1 MRLLYITAEVP
12 YPLTS
17 GYLRH
22 FHVLKGLSRQHDVT
36 LLSLSRRGELAPD
49 AAEALGAFVSDVEVV
64 PRGGGDSRPR
74 LGRAR
79 RLVRRRRAGRR
90 LEQRVRARLDAES
103 YDAVLLSGKDTF
115 PALRAAGGTPV
126 VVDVCDATS
135 TRLRGQL
142 GVAPLR
148 RRPGLAVQLAQ
159 VRRIERAL
167 TRATPHLLFASKRD
181 RAAVLGPRTGG
192 QVVPNAVDLDYW
204 QRDPASAT
212 GSRVVLTGVMN
223 YAPNHDAAMRLAE
236 RILPRVREEV
246 PDAELVIGGRDPGAA
261 LRAAADER
269 PWMTVTGEVPDLRP
283 EIEAAAVYCAPLR
296 FASGI
301 QNKVLEAL
309 AMEVPVVTTPVVADG
324 VRAGHADPPLV
335 VAEDDDALAAAVTR
349 LLQTP
354 EDYGR
359 LAADGRRYVQEAFSW
374 SRSVRLVEREL
385 ERAAAARPAL
395 APPHR
400 PLQGVAL

>member
-1 MRLLYITAEVP
+1 MRVLYITAEVP

-22 FHVLKGLSRQHDVT
+22 FHVLRGLSRHHDVT

-64 PRGGGDSRPR
+64 PRGGEGRARP
-74 LGRAR
+74 GRAR
-79 RLVRRRRAGRR
+79 RLLQRHRAGRR
-90 LEQRVRARLDAES
+90 LEQRLRARLEEGS
-103 YDAVLLSGKDTF
+103 YDVVLLSGKDTF
-115 PALRAAGGTPV
+115 PALRAAGDVPV

-142 GVAPLR
+142 EVAPLR
-148 RRPGLAVQLAQ
+148 RRAALAVRLAQ

-167 TRATPHLLFASKRD
+167 ARATPHLLFASERD
-181 RAAVLGPRTGG
+181 RAAVLGSRAGG
-192 QVVPNAVDLDYW
+192 QIVPNAVDLDYW
-204 QRDPASAT
+204 RRDPASAT

-236 RILPRVREEV
+236 RILPRVREQV
-246 PDAELVIGGRDPGAA
+246 PDAELVIGGRDPSPA

-283 EIEAAAVYCAPLR
+283 EIQAAAVYCAPLR
-296 FASGI
+296 FASGV

-309 AMEVPVVTTPVVADG
+309 AMEVPVVTTPVVAAG
-324 VRAGHADPPLV
+324 VRAGHAEPPLV

-359 LAADGRRYVQEAFSW
+359 LAADGRRYVEEAFSW
-374 SRSVRLVEREL
+374 PRTVGLVEREL
-385 ERAAAARPAL
+385 ERAARSRAVV
-395 APPHR
+395 APLHR

>member
-1 MRLLYITAEVP
+1 MRVLYITAEVP

-22 FHVLKGLSRQHDVT
+22 FHVLRGLSRHHDVT

-49 AAEALGAFVSDVEVV
+49 AAEALGAFISDVEVV
-64 PRGGGDSRPR
+64 PRGGEGRSRP
-74 LGRAR
+74 GRAR
-79 RLVRRRRAGRR
+79 RLLQRRRAARR
-90 LEQRVRARLDAES
+90 LEQRVRARLEEGS
-103 YDAVLLSGKDTF
+103 YDVMLLSGKDTF
-115 PALRAAGGTPV
+115 PVLRAAGDIPV

-135 TRLRGQL
+135 TRVRGQL
-142 GVAPLR
+142 EVAPLR
-148 RRPGLAVQLAQ
+148 RRPALALQLAQ

-167 TRATPHLLFASKRD
+167 ALATPHLLFASERD
-181 RAAVLGPRTGG
+181 RAAVLGSRAGG
-192 QVVPNAVDLDYW
+192 QIVPNAVDLDYW
-204 QRDPASAT
+204 RRDPASAS

-236 RILPRVREEV
+236 RILPRVREQV
-246 PDAELVIGGRDPGAA
+246 PDAELVIGGRDPAA
-261 LRAAADER
+261 SLRAAADER

-296 FASGI
+296 FASGV

-309 AMEVPVVTTPVVADG
+309 AMEVPVVTTPVVAAG
-324 VRAGHADPPLV
+324 VRAGHVEPPLV
-335 VAEDDDALAAAVTR
+335 VAEDDEALAAAVTR

-359 LAADGRRYVQEAFSW
+359 LAADGRRYVEEAFSW
-374 SRSVRLVEREL
+374 PRSVELVEREL
-385 ERAAAARPAL
+385 ERAATSRPVV
-395 APPHR
+395 APLYR